1 MVNFSR
7 QQGEGIQ
14 QVLDWVKNP
23 YGQQVFRFF
32 GYAGT
37 GKTFCATHIASEIG
51 GNVLFAAFT
60 GKAAL
65 VMRSK
70 GCYGARTIH
79 SLIYR
84 AEIDEETGDV
94 SFVLNLDSE
103 LSTAKLLI
111 VDECSM
117 VGDDLAKDLLS
128 FGVKILVLGDP
139 FQLPPVKGTGY
150 FINAAPD
157 VMLTDIRRQAA
168 DNPIIRISIGIRE
181 GGKLQHGNYGNSS
194 IISRKKLTQDIVL
207 GADQVIV
214 GKNDT
219 RRIYNNRIRALLGI
233 ESPLPVTGDR
243 LICLRNDKEKGL
255 LNGSQW
261 HVLQTESLGTSA
273 NSLVSSLDGLAEI
286 PVKIS
291 VMPEFY
297 TATDEEIKEISWWKK
312 KQFDE
317 FTYGYAITCHK
328 SQGSQWDNVTVFD
341 ESRIF
346 REHADKWLYTAITR
360 AAESV
365 TVVM

>member
-1 MVNFSR
+1 MVNFTR
-7 QQGEGIQ
+7 QQGEGIK
-14 QVLDWVKNP
+14 QVLDWFKNP
-23 YGQQVFRFF
+23 HSPQVFRFF
-32 GYAGT
+32 GFAGT
-37 GKTFCATHIASEIG
+37 GKSFCASHIAYEIG

-70 GCYGARTIH
+70 GCHGAQTIH

-84 AEIDEETGDV
+84 AEIDKETGYV

-117 VGDDLAKDLLS
+117 VDDDLTKDLLS

-150 FINAAPD
+150 FVNATPD

-168 DNPIIRISIGIRE
+168 DNPIIRMSIDIRE
-181 GGKLQHGNYGNSS
+181 GRNLQYGHYGDSS
-194 IISRKKLTQDIVL
+194 IIRRSDLTNDVIL
-207 GADQVIV
+207 NADQVIV

-219 RRIYNNRIRALLGI
+219 RRIYNQRIRGLLGI
-233 ESPLPVTGDR
+233 DSPTPVTGDR
-243 LICLRNDKEKGL
+243 LICLRNNKKKGL

-261 HVLQTESLGTSA
+261 QVLKTENSRVSVK
-273 NSLVSSLDGLAEI
+273 SLVSSLDGLTEM
-286 PVKIS
+286 PTKIR

-297 TATDEEIKEISWWKK
+297 TATDEEIKEISYRKR

-328 SQGSQWDNVTVFD
+328 SQGSQWDKVVILD
-341 ESRIF
+341 ESRVF

-360 AAESV
+360 AAGYV
-365 TVVM
+365 TLVR

>member
-7 QQGEGIQ
+7 QQSEGIR
-14 QVLDWVKNP
+14 QVLDWVKSP
-23 YGQQVFRFF
+23 HSQQVFRFF
-32 GYAGT
+32 GVAGT
-37 GKTFCATHIASEIG
+37 GKTFCATHIAYEIG

-70 GCYGARTIH
+70 GCHGARTIH

-157 VMLTDIRRQAA
+157 VMLTDIHRQAA
-168 DNPIIRISIGIRE
+168 DNPIIRMSIDIRE
-181 GGKLQHGNYGNSS
+181 GRKLQYGYYGDSS
-194 IISRKKLTQDIVL
+194 IIRRSDLSNDVTL
-207 GADQVIV
+207 NADQVIV

-219 RRIYNNRIRALLGI
+219 RRLYNQRIRRLLGI
-233 ESPLPVTGDR
+233 DSPIPVTSDR
-243 LICLRNDKEKGL
+243 IICLRNNKEKGL

-261 HVLQTESLGTSA
+261 QVLQTENSSVSIK
-273 NSLVSSLDGLAEI
+273 SLVSSIDGLTEM
-286 PVKIS
+286 PTKIS

-297 TATDEEIKEISWWKK
+297 TATDEEIKEISYWKRK
-312 KQFDE
+312 RFDE

-328 SQGSQWDNVTVFD
+328 SQGSQWDKVVILD

-360 AAESV
+360 AAEYV
-365 TVVM
+365 TLVR

>member
-1 MVNFSR
+1 MVNFTR
-7 QQGEGIQ
+7 QQGEGIK
-14 QVLDWVKNP
+14 QVLDWFKDP
-23 YGQQVFRFF
+23 HSPQVFRFF
-32 GYAGT
+32 GVAGT
-37 GKTFCATHIASEIG
+37 GKTFCANHIAYEIG

-70 GCYGARTIH
+70 GCHGAQTIH

-84 AEIDEETGDV
+84 AEINEETGYV

-103 LSTAKLLI
+103 LSTAELLI

-117 VGDDLAKDLLS
+117 VGDDLTKDLLS

-150 FINAAPD
+150 FVNAKPD

-168 DNPIIRISIGIRE
+168 DNPIIRMSIDIRE
-181 GGKLQHGNYGNSS
+181 GRNLQYGHYGDSS
-194 IISRKKLTQDIVL
+194 IIRRSDLTNDVIL
-207 GADQVIV
+207 NADQVIV

-219 RRIYNNRIRALLGI
+219 RRIYNQRIRGLLGI
-233 ESPLPVTGDR
+233 DSPTPVTGDR
-243 LICLRNDKEKGL
+243 LICLRNNKKKGL

-261 HVLQTESLGTSA
+261 QVLKTE
-273 NSLVSSLDGLAEI
+273 NSRVSVRSVVSSLDGLTEMPTRI
-286 PVKIS
+286 R

-297 TATDEEIKEISWWKK
+297 TATDEEIKEISYRKR

-328 SQGSQWDNVTVFD
+328 SQGSQWDKVVILD
-341 ESRIF
+341 ESRVF

-360 AAESV
+360 AAGSV
-365 TVVM
+365 TLVR

>member
-23 YGQQVFRFF
+23 CGPQVFRFF
-32 GYAGT
+32 GFAGT

-65 VMRSK
+65 VMRLK

-103 LSTAKLLI
+103 LSAAKLLI

-157 VMLTDIRRQAA
+157 VMLTAIRRQAA
-168 DNPIIRISIGIRE
+168 DNPIIRMSIDIRE
-181 GGKLQHGNYGNSS
+181 GRKLQHGYYGDSS
-194 IISRKKLTQDIVL
+194 VISRSKLTRDIVL
-207 GADQVIV
+207 NADQVIV

-261 HVLQTESLGTSA
+261 HVLRTENLSA
-273 NSLVSSLDGLAEI
+273 SVNSSVSSLDDLAET
-286 PVKIS
+286 PTKIS

-297 TATDEEIKEISWWKK
+297 TDTDEEIKEIPWWKK

-328 SQGSQWDNVTVFD
+328 SQGSQWDKVTIFD
-341 ESRIF
+341 DSRIF

-365 TVVM
+365 TVVI